1 MPNLA
6 RYRPTSRLPAILAA
20 AIAVLAVV
28 SGAVVNL
35 ATDSVPETL
44 AWARN
49 PWLLWGTV
57 ALLAVAA
64 AVLAAW
70 SQRPS
75 DRHRSA
81 RAVRVGWPI
90 ETLTDPVALDLEVH
104 RAIDPG
110 ADAAGLGPLPAYI
123 LRDHDHA
130 LRAAVARAAAGES
143 LLVMLVGGSSTGKTR
158 ACWEAITT
166 SGALLAG
173 WRLSHPIDPGRPEAA
188 AQALEEWVG
197 PKIVVWLN
205 EAQHYLLTPNTTL
218 GERVAA
224 GLRELLRTPARG
236 PVLVLGTIW
245 PEYWATLT
253 ATPSPGI
260 PDPHAHARALLTGTA
275 IEVPDIFTGPDLA
288 ALDEQAATDPRLV
301 EARDHAEEG
310 QITQYLAGGP
320 ALLERYTTAPPAA
333 KAVITAAMDARRLGH
348 SLPLPRSLFAHA
360 AFGYLTTQQ
369 ADDLDNDGRWF
380 ETALTYASQ
389 PCRGARGP
397 LTPIR
402 SHPTDPLLRA
412 VAGQDEMRYRLADYL
427 EQHARTIRR
436 FTAPPAA
443 FWDAAC
449 HAATN
454 DDVCA
459 LADAARNRGRYRHAA
474 VLYQQAADAG
484 DRSALVR
491 LARLQEDIG
500 DQAGA
505 EAFAR
510 QALDAGDASALLAL
524 ARSRERARDLAS
536 AEALYQQAADAGHSD
551 ALIHL
556 ARLQDW
562 DEDPAG
568 AEALALQIAEAGH
581 PDALTELGMVRE
593 EAFDLAGAEPLYQ
606 QAADAGDPDA
616 LVHLA
621 RLREE
626 AGDTAG
632 AEALAHQAADA
643 GYPFALSQVA
653 RLREQAGDR
662 AGAEAIRRFGLDAN
676 GDPAAP
682 W

>member
-6 RYRPTSRLPAILAA
+6 RYRPTSRRPAILAA
-20 AIAVLAVV
+20 GIAVLAVV

-49 PWLLWGTV
+49 PWLLWSTV

-81 RAVRVGWPI
+81 RAVQVGPPI

-104 RAIDPG
+104 RAIDAG

-123 LRDHDHA
+123 LRDHDQK

-197 PKIVVWLN
+197 PKTVVWLN
-205 EAQHYLLTPNTTL
+205 EAQHYLLTPNPTL

-224 GLRELLRTPARG
+224 GLRELLRTPSRG

-253 ATPSPGI
+253 ATLSPGI
-260 PDPHAHARALLTGTA
+260 PDSHAHARALLTGTA
-275 IEVPDIFTGPDLA
+275 IEVPDSFTDSDLA

-348 SLPLPRSLFAHA
+348 SLPLPRSLLAHA
-360 AFGYLTTQQ
+360 AVGYLTTQQ
-369 ADDLDNDGRWF
+369 ADDLDNDGRWV

-397 LTPIR
+397 LTP
-402 SHPTDPLLRA
+402 SAHTPPTHSSVPSQARTSCGIGSPTTSNSTPALSGGSPPRLLRSGMLPA
-412 VAGQDEMRYRLADYL
+412 TPPLKTTSMRWRM
-427 EQHARTIRR
+427 
-436 FTAPPAA
+436 PPATA
-443 FWDAAC
+443 
-449 HAATN
+449 AATAMLRCSTSRPPTP
-454 DDVCA
+454 VT
-459 LADAARNRGRYRHAA
+459 AAPWRGWPGCGRTW
-474 VLYQQAADAG
+474 G
-484 DRSALVR
+484 M
-491 LARLQEDIG
+491 
-500 DQAGA
+500 
-505 EAFAR
+505 R
-510 QALDAGDASALLAL
+510 QAL
-524 ARSRERARDLAS
+524 RSSPSRPSTLEMPPPCS
-536 AEALYQQAADAGHSD
+536 
-551 ALIHL
+551 
-556 ARLQDW
+556 
-562 DEDPAG
+562 
-568 AEALALQIAEAGH
+568 
-581 PDALTELGMVRE
+581 
-593 EAFDLAGAEPLYQ
+593 
-606 QAADAGDPDA
+606 
-616 LVHLA
+616 
-621 RLREE
+621 
-626 AGDTAG
+626 
-632 AEALAHQAADA
+632 
-643 GYPFALSQVA
+643 
-653 RLREQAGDR
+653 
-662 AGAEAIRRFGLDAN
+662 
-676 GDPAAP
+676 P
-682 W
+682 WPGRVSMPGTGPGPKRSTGRPPTPGTPTP